1 MGVFKPL
8 EVNNSGIIA
17 TYWNVIQLNINYLTR
32 TAHVQTA
39 GYLTEQARRDGKMPI
54 DFRTYDFDQDNF
66 PFTGQ
71 EPISE
76 RQEFYTWLMTHRE
89 ARVVEN
95 TNPETKNNQPTVT
108 VYEDSEFYDAV
119 VA

>member
-1 MGVFKPL
+1 MALLKSI
-8 EVNNSGIIA
+8 EVNNSGIFA
-17 TYWNVIQLNINYLTR
+17 TYWNVIQLNVNYLAR
-32 TAHVQTA
+32 TAHVQLA

-66 PFTGQ
+66 PFIGN

-76 RQEFYTWLMTHRE
+76 RQEFYTWLMTHRVE
-89 ARVVEN
+89 RVVEN
-95 TNPETKNNQPTVT
+95 TDPETKDTQPTVT
-108 VYEDSEFYDAV
+108 VYDDSEFYDAV